1 MREFKLKGAKNYKEK
16 MPKEHTL
23 LAVFSLPSDV
33 FHPGSSSVAC
43 CMVFE
48 LGVRYSYAHKT
59 FFGYYKDDV
68 FQKRKKIG
76 RVEKAEGSWAETEK
90 EWLNLYRNK
99 IEKDEI
105 PVLKTINA
113 NDEWLAE
120 AYMKTNY
127 SSISI
132 KNFEKT
138 VREYASFVV
147 KLGKANL
154 SNTAPKMQK
163 INKNLNISNWKYFK
177 SGTLFKIESTK
188 GDNTNNLI
196 EGGDVA
202 YIAAKKESNGY
213 EFMWSLNDNKE
224 YISRGNCIIHTT

>member
-1 MREFKLKGAKNYKEK
+1 ML
-16 MPKEHTL
+16 KEHTL
-23 LAVFSLPSDV
+23 LAVFSLLSDV
-33 FHPGSSSVAC
+33 FHPSSSSVAC
-43 CMVFE
+43 CIVFE
-48 LGVRYSYAHKT
+48 LGVRYSCTHKT

-68 FQKRKKIG
+68 FQKRKKLG

-90 EWLNLYRNK
+90 EWFNLYRNK
-99 IEKDEI
+99 IEKDGI

-132 KNFEKT
+132 KNFEKA

-154 SNTAPKMQK
+154 SNTAPKIQK
-163 INKNLNISNWKYFK
+163 INKNLNISNWKYFEL
-177 SGTLFKIESTK
+177 GALFKIESTK
-188 GDNTNNLI
+188 GNNTNNLI
-196 EGGDVA
+196 EGGGETLR
-202 YIAAKKESNGY
+202 I
-213 EFMWSLNDNKE
+213 
-224 YISRGNCIIHTT
+224 

>member
-1 MREFKLKGAKNYKEK
+1 ML
-16 MPKEHTL
+16 KEHTL

-33 FHPGSSSVAC
+33 FHPGSSSVAY

-48 LGVRYSYAHKT
+48 LGVRHSDTHKT
-59 FFGYYKDDV
+59 FFGYYKDDA
-68 FQKRKKIG
+68 FQKRKNLG

-99 IEKDEI
+99 IEKDGI

-120 AYMKTNY
+120 AYMKINY

-138 VREYASFVV
+138 VRECASFVV

-163 INKNLNISNWKYFK
+163 INKNLNISNWKYFEL
-177 SGTLFKIESTK
+177 GTLFKIESTK

-196 EGGDVA
+196 EGGETLR
-202 YIAAKKESNGY
+202 I
-213 EFMWSLNDNKE
+213 
-224 YISRGNCIIHTT
+224 

>member
-1 MREFKLKGAKNYKEK
+1 
-16 MPKEHTL
+16 
-23 LAVFSLPSDV
+23 
-33 FHPGSSSVAC
+33 
-43 CMVFE
+43 
-48 LGVRYSYAHKT
+48 
-59 FFGYYKDDV
+59 
-68 FQKRKKIG
+68 
-76 RVEKAEGSWAETEK
+76 
-90 EWLNLYRNK
+90 
-99 IEKDEI
+99 
-105 PVLKTINA
+105 
-113 NDEWLAE
+113 
-120 AYMKTNY
+120 MKTNY

-163 INKNLNISNWKYFK
+163 INKNLNISNWKYFEL
-177 SGTLFKIESTK
+177 GTLFKIESTK
-188 GDNTNNLI
+188 GNNTNNLI
-196 EGGDVA
+196 EGGRDVA

>member
-1 MREFKLKGAKNYKEK
+1 LRELKLKRAKNYKEK
-16 MPKEHTL
+16 MLKEHTL
-23 LAVFSLPSDV
+23 LAVFSLLSDV
-33 FHPGSSSVAC
+33 FHPSSSSVAC
-43 CMVFE
+43 CIVFE
-48 LGVRYSYAHKT
+48 LGVRYSCTHKT

-68 FQKRKKIG
+68 FQKRKKLG

-90 EWLNLYRNK
+90 EWFNLYRNK
-99 IEKDEI
+99 IEKDGI

-132 KNFEKT
+132 KNFEKA

-154 SNTAPKMQK
+154 SNTAPKIQK
-163 INKNLNISNWKYFK
+163 INKNLNISNWKYFEL
-177 SGTLFKIESTK
+177 GALFKIESTK
-188 GDNTNNLI
+188 GNNTNNLI
-196 EGGDVA
+196 EGGGETLR
-202 YIAAKKESNGY
+202 I
-213 EFMWSLNDNKE
+213 
-224 YISRGNCIIHTT
+224 